1 MFEMI
6 RRLFCIE
13 IKNIFQSKKIFRT
26 FIEPKNPQVWFRRFL
41 WFYNIE
47 WKNPQKSPKIIR
59 VKFAAIPRVTKRI
72 L

>member
-1 MFEMI
+1 MFETLL
-6 RRLFCIE
+6 RLNSIK
-13 IKNIFQSKKIFRT
+13 IKNIFQSKNIFRT

-47 WKNPQKSPKIIR
+47 WKNPQKSPKIIH
-59 VKFAAIPRVTKRI
+59 VKFAAIPRVIKRI